1 MANNQFYYMSQ
12 ISLNSLLN
20 IIKYIKFSIVVAA
33 EAYRIRFYSV
43 HTDFFTTMFLT
54 TKSCHHVY

>member
-20 IIKYIKFSIVVAA
+20 IIKYITFSIVVAA
-33 EAYRIRFYSV
+33 EAYRISFYSV
-43 HTDFFTTMFLT
+43 HTDFFYDNV
-54 TKSCHHVY
+54 SHY